1 MKVLADTHVAPP
13 LRRWLV
19 RLGLAI
25 VVAIA
30 IGYVPGQLLSRDPRA
45 EKLSAQL
52 TELQAEAQKLAA
64 GNATL
69 YREVQ
74 ALHSDVSAIEDRAR
88 ADLGMVYPD
97 EVVLRVRRTEP
108 MPSELVAPKAHEV
121 LAP

>member
-1 MKVLADTHVAPP
+1 
-13 LRRWLV
+13 V
-19 RLGLAI
+19 RLGLAV
-25 VVAIA
+25 VVAIV

-45 EKLSAQL
+45 DKLSFQL
-52 TELQAEAQKLAA
+52 RDLQSEARALAA
-64 GNATL
+64 SNAAL

-108 MPSELVAPKAHEV
+108 VLVEQPARPAPAQG

>member
-52 TELQAEAQKLAA
+52 AELQAEAQKLAA